1 MRINELRKITLDDIH
16 DDVLRVTG
24 KGQKTRDVY
33 LPESIRRGTLPEYL
47 RVRRTKPGVNALF
60 TNMYGEPLTYDGLRV
75 DVYQLSKRAGVH
87 FSPHMARRFYARFLY
102 QQGYDLEVIR
112 LILGHEKLDT
122 TKRYMQ
128 VDQKD
133 ALEVFRKKQPDF
145 FLAEVKLL

>member
-1 MRINELRKITLDDIH
+1 
-16 DDVLRVTG
+16 
-24 KGQKTRDVY
+24 
-33 LPESIRRGTLPEYL
+33 
-47 RVRRTKPGVNALF
+47 
-60 TNMYGEPLTYDGLRV
+60 MYGEPLTYDGLRV